1 MRKILDTHDSFEGT
15 IPSSVLRRGLLRS
28 DIVYATQNQ
37 EAQYF
42 SDVLG
47 QSHVLVRVQAHSM
60 SDLRQL
66 DLARTEGATFVG
78 SSFEANEKSITYFI
92 ESVLPLVTQKAPD
105 FKLFVAGSIC
115 NNVEYHPSIVK
126 LGRVEHVADAYL
138 RGPILINPI
147 TAGTGL
153 KIKLLEAMSLGIPAV
168 STAMGVRGIDE
179 IFLSGALVIPD
190 GDAQAFADALVRLM
204 SDTALR
210 MELGA
215 KATGSAELWNSSQR
229 NALRST
235 LSEPIGLIGA
245 A

>member
-1 MRKILDTHDSFEGT
+1 M
-15 IPSSVLRRGLLRS
+15 
-28 DIVYATQNQ
+28 
-37 EAQYF
+37 
-42 SDVLG
+42 
-47 QSHVLVRVQAHSM
+47 
-60 SDLRQL
+60 
-66 DLARTEGATFVG
+66 
-78 SSFEANEKSITYFI
+78 
-92 ESVLPLVTQKAPD
+92 
-105 FKLFVAGSIC
+105 
-115 NNVEYHPSIVK
+115 K